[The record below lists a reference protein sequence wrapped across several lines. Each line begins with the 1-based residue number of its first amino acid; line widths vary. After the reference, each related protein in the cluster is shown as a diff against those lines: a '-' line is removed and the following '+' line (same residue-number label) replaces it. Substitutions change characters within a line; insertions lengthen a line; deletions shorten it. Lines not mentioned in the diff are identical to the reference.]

1 MKRRKAKLSYSEWEQ
16 RLADY
21 VASEVVKAY
30 DAGYGQGRLDAAE
43 AIEALVLGVDVL
55 SAEDIRHLAV
65 DAARS
70 SC

>member
-1 MKRRKAKLSYSEWEQ
+1 MKRRKSTMTYADWEE
-16 RLADY
+16 RLANY

-70 SC
+70 DC

>member
-1 MKRRKAKLSYSEWEQ
+1 VKRRKAKLSYSEWEQ

-65 DAARS
+65 DAARPD
-70 SC
+70 C